1 MLTEMD
7 GVEEGMGQVTILAAT
22 NRPDMID
29 KALMRPGRLDRIVYV
44 PLPDDRT
51 RYEILKVHTKGKPL
65 AVDVQLDELTRLTE
79 GYSGAE
85 IAAVCNEA
93 AMKALEDLV
102 QYLESNAENFN
113 AGKIKKEHIW
123 KTHFEN
129 ALRTITPRINSD
141 SLRIY
146 EEFKHKSR

>member
-7 GVEEGMGQVTILAAT
+7 GIEDGMGQVTILAAT

-51 RYEILKVHTKGKPL
+51 RYEILSVHTKGKPL
-65 AVDVQLDELTRLTE
+65 ADDVLLDELTGLTE

-102 QYLESNAENFN
+102 KHLESNSGNSS
-113 AGKIKKEHIW
+113 GDCIKKQIW
-123 KTHFEN
+123 KIHFEN
-129 ALRTITPRINSD
+129 ALKTITPRINSN

-146 EEFKHKSR
+146 EEFKQKNC